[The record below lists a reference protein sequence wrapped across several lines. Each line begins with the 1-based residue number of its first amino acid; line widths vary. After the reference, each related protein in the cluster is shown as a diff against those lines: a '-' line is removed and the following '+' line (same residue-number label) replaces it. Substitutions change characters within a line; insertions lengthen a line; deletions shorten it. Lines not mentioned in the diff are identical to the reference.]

1 MEKLITIS
9 LILLCSMTS
18 LNAQFLTDEEAILR
32 RLQGRNIDGKYT
44 WKPKDREL
52 KKLAKELV
60 TENMDIVTIKGIKS
74 LAFILTGDEYDDKND
89 SFFLNTL
96 IDFVNVETLIK
107 ECAFV
112 GRHFKKTLYSNESKE
127 KIGTLSNSTEL
138 LKWQSW
144 APYYLSFL
152 EIDGVDSTLLFLKQN
167 IDAINHLHFA
177 LYNDP
182 FRFDTIDINVCLTRL
197 GKLSDTIV
205 IQQIEEKFNSN
216 WRKDYR
222 EYFERLSR
230 IRSTLAFQKIGA
242 FLVSDLNNIKS
253 EVHQKHVR
261 QMALAAFLV
270 YVENFPDR
278 STKIQET
285 INMWNFVEFSNMQG
299 KDYSTDE
306 YMSMAKNWYRANK
319 DNLILDYDKY

>member
-1 MEKLITIS
+1 MDKLITIS
-9 LILLCSMTS
+9 LILLCSITS
-18 LNAQFLTDEEAILR
+18 LYAQFLSDEEAILL
-32 RLQGRNIDGKYT
+32 RLQGKNIDGKYT
-44 WKPKDREL
+44 WKPKDKEL
-52 KKLAKELV
+52 KKVARELV
-60 TENMDIVTIKGIKS
+60 MKNMDLVTVKGIKS

-96 IDFVNVETLIK
+96 IDFVDVETLIN

-127 KIGTLSNSTEL
+127 KLGSLANSTEL

-152 EIDGVDSTLLFLKQN
+152 EIDGIDSTLLLLKQN

-182 FRFDTIDINVCLTRL
+182 FRFDTIDINVCLARI
-197 GKLSDTIV
+197 GKLNDTIV

-222 EYFERLSR
+222 EYFDRLSK
-230 IRSTLAFQKIGA
+230 IRTTLAFQKIGS
-242 FLVSDLNNIKS
+242 FLLSDLSYIKS
-253 EVHQKHVR
+253 EEHQKHVR

-270 YVENFPDR
+270 YVENFPDQ

-306 YMSMAKNWYRANK
+306 YMSMAKNWYRVNK
-319 DNLILDYDKY
+319 DNLVLDYDKY